1 MSLRSTFKTDN
12 TLETEGKVF
21 EIGVN
26 EHEAHKGSIQTVTL
40 ARMGKSN
47 KAYLATMERLTAP
60 HRAAIEH
67 GSMPEK
73 LSGRILR
80 QAFAETVVK
89 NWDNIPLSEFTGKE
103 DDVEYVKFTPAKAI
117 ELFELL
123 PELFD
128 DWSEKARASS
138 NFRAEAL
145 KVEAKN

>member
-1 MSLRSTFKTDN
+1 MSLRSTYQTDS
-12 TLETEGKVF
+12 TLESEGKVF

-26 EHEAHKGSIQTVTL
+26 ENPVHKDSVQTVKL

-47 KAYLATMERLTAP
+47 KAYLAAMERLTAP

-89 NWDNIPLSEFTGKE
+89 DWGNIPLSEFTGIE
-103 DDVEYVKFTPAKAI
+103 TDTDYVKFTPEKAI
-117 ELFELL
+117 ELFGIL

-128 DWSEKARASS
+128 DWSEKARAAS
-138 NFRAEAL
+138 NFRVEAL